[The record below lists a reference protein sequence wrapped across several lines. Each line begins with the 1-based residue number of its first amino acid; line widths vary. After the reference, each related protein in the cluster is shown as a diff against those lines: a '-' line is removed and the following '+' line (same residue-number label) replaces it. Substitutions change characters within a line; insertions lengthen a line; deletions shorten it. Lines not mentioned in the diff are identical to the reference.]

1 VKGRTSLSI
10 STDGIGSFKE
20 EEGDFVGVEVGGS
33 GKTRKE
39 RGWRWLNERG
49 ERELFFFFRLRMRRV
64 RRETNFFFFY

>member
-39 RGWRWLNERG
+39 RG
-49 ERELFFFFRLRMRRV
+49 
-64 RRETNFFFFY
+64 